1 MGRFSLN
8 DRLGTLCSNRTASV
22 GITHMWES
30 AQSVLTNQDF
40 SYVHSEKL
48 IAVKVDVGTNKKF
61 KSIVDKFFFSSEP
74 NQYPVIRSTWINGIQ
89 DNILTVRDHEI
100 QDYKS
105 QRLANGF
112 MVRCGIHNNSS
123 TDVFT
128 NIVRRANA
136 FSFKDSRGN
145 SSKTN
150 RVALLITKNFTNTV
164 TTSVPAKPIA
174 VFRKKYLQQPVLMR
188 DYIHANATKSEYPI
202 LGMLKR
208 TVELPFFYAIK
219 DSYGYA
225 KSIKQ
230 KNFQEYNQLQTL
242 HEQYDRHPLTQS
254 KYIRKHLLSTTAY
267 SRFTRFNIVNNV
279 TTSVAAFFKTI
290 WRYFKFKIEAFFF
303 KKLGVRV
310 HMWMMNIWDI
320 FLAGIDSY

>member
-1 MGRFSLN
+1 MALSVKPTLRSDSSIRRTVDWTDINSLATKSVGRFN
-8 DRLGTLCSNRTASV
+8 LGDCSVPQYNNSSASV
-22 GITHMWES
+22 GITHTWES
-30 AQSVLTNQDF
+30 VQSILTNQDF
-40 SYVHSEKL
+40 SFVQSEKH
-48 IAVKVDVGTNKKF
+48 IAIKIDCRAESKRN
-61 KSIVDKFFFSSEP
+61 SLVDKFFFSSQP

-100 QDYKS
+100 QDIKS

-112 MVRCGIHNNSS
+112 MVRYGIHNQTC
-123 TDVFT
+123 TDTIT
-128 NIVRRANA
+128 NVIRRANL
-136 FSFKDSRGN
+136 F
-145 SSKTN
+145 SSKVSRDNQPNTS
-150 RVALLITKNFTNTV
+150 RAELLVYRNFTNTA
-164 TTSVPAKPIA
+164 TTSVPTKSIA

-188 DYIHANATKSEYPI
+188 DYIHANAINSEYPI

-230 KNFQEYNQLQTL
+230 KNFQEFNQLQTL

-254 KYIRKHLLSTTAY
+254 KYIRKHLLTTTTY
-267 SRFTRFNIVNNV
+267 SGLTRFNIVSNV

-290 WRYFKFKIEAFFF
+290 
-303 KKLGVRV
+303 
-310 HMWMMNIWDI
+310 
-320 FLAGIDSY
+320 